1 MPRYDV
7 QFRLDTRAALARC
20 IFPTRCLKI
29 LITGGFEFVGTQLA
43 FHFQHRGHQVIAADN
58 LVCRGSE
65 LNLPRFKRHGIEFVN
80 VDVRHPE
87 DLATLPKGIDLIRDA
102 SAQPSVV

>member
-1 MPRYDV
+1 MTFSFALTRGRGSLV
-7 QFRLDTRAALARC
+7 VSFLQGEDT
-20 IFPTRCLKI
+20 LKI
-29 LITGGFEFVGTQLA
+29 LITGCFEFVGTQLA